1 MNNLAGGRCLIAGIE
16 LAPDRVGSPRDRRRR
31 ARARIGLG
39 VHIRGGLGTLEGFN
53 DYAKSLDVSRD
64 GVLISTARGGYWAG
78 QSLEVTC
85 PFWRA
90 PTGINTSRK
99 AKVIRS
105 ILTSTFRY
113 AVAVEFERPYDETNS
128 GPWAVT
134 PYVDQV
140 RVLGVESDPRIALA
154 MKGVLEQDGYH
165 VLYVATPQQ
174 ALDVLRSETPSV
186 LVTEAEGGEISGL
199 DLCAIV
205 KTTERLKHI
214 PIIVLTSSAMPSD
227 YSAGHH
233 LGAIVCMMKP
243 CLAARLQRAV
253 HMVAPPPCE
262 QTVYSGRFNLG
273 PFVRTS

>member
-1 MNNLAGGRCLIAGIE
+1 MAASHVE
-16 LAPDRVGSPRDRRRR
+16 SPRDRRRR
-31 ARARIGLG
+31 ARARISLG
-39 VHIRGGLGTLEGFN
+39 VHIRGGVGTLESFQ
-53 DYAKSLDVSRD
+53 DYGKSLDVSRD
-64 GVLISTARGGYWAG
+64 GVLLSTARGGYWVG

-90 PTGINTSRK
+90 PSGINTSRK
-99 AKVIRS
+99 ARVVRS
-105 ILTSTFRY
+105 VLTSAFKY
-113 AVAVEFERPYDETNS
+113 AVAVEFERAYDESGS
-128 GPWAVT
+128 GPWAST
-134 PYVDQV
+134 PYLNHV
-140 RVLGVESDPRIALA
+140 RVLGVESDPRVALA

-165 VLYVATPQQ
+165 VLYVPTAQQ
-174 ALDVLRSETPSV
+174 ALDVLRTETPNV

-205 KTTERLKHI
+205 KTTDRLKHI
-214 PIIVLTSSAMPSD
+214 PVIVLTSSAMPSD

-243 CLAARLQRAV
+243 CLAGQLQRAV

-262 QTVYSGRFNLG
+262 QTVYSGRFNMG